1 MTASGPAAAGK
12 GSPKPAPAGAR
23 APTRVRQPSRF
34 RRSVVRDLRNRL
46 RVSLMGL
53 LVLIGLH
60 VAAMMAL
67 EGLGFG
73 DAVWLTFTTITTTG
87 YGDYSAKS
95 AAGRA
100 ATIVLIYLSG
110 IFLVSQAASAFFEL
124 RVLRRERQRRGE
136 WRWDM
141 RDHIVFINAPA
152 EEPGDY
158 MRRLLDQLHRS
169 RARLAGMPA
178 VVVSEAFPQGLPPS
192 LEDDPLIV
200 QVRGRFDDPAAL
212 EAAAIDQARM
222 VVILAERESD
232 RLSDSQAFDLVHRL
246 RDERGFRG
254 RIIAECIDETNR
266 PRLVKA
272 GASTV
277 VRALRGYPEMIVRA
291 VVAPGSEQIV
301 EQLFVSS
308 GDECLRFEVTIDGR
322 PWASIVQRVME
333 ADFGTALG
341 YADPEGRVHTN
352 PRPADIVHARA
363 LYIVVDEAVQA
374 SREAIQAA
382 FDRLAA
388 AEGAR

>member
-1 MTASGPAAAGK
+1 MTGGVTDPVEAPTPRQEAVKAPAA
-12 GSPKPAPAGAR
+12 P
-23 APTRVRQPSRF
+23 RQPSRF

-46 RVSLMGL
+46 RFSLVGL
-53 LVLIGLH
+53 VVLIGLH

-67 EGLGFG
+67 EGLRIG
-73 DAVWLTFTTITTTG
+73 DAIWLTFTTITTTG
-87 YGDYSAKS
+87 YGDYAAKS

-141 RDHIVFINAPA
+141 RDHIVFINAPDEDA
-152 EEPGDY
+152 GDY

-169 RARLAGMPA
+169 RARLAGTPA
-178 VVVSEAFPQGLPPS
+178 IVLSEAFPNGLPPA
-192 LEDDPLIV
+192 LEDDPMIV

-212 EAAAIDQARM
+212 EAAGVDEARM
-222 VVILAERESD
+222 VVILAERDSD
-232 RLSDSQAFDLVHRL
+232 RISDSQAFDLVHRL

-254 RIIAECIDETNR
+254 RIIAECIDEHNR
-266 PRLVKA
+266 PRLLKA

-308 GDECLRFEVTIDGR
+308 GDECLRFEVRIEGL
-322 PWASIVQRVME
+322 PWARIARHVME

-341 YADPEGRVHTN
+341 YADPDGRVHTN
-352 PRPADIVHARA
+352 PRPTDTVHARA
-363 LYIVVDEAVQA
+363 LYIVVDEGAQA

-388 AEGAR
+388 AGEPTR